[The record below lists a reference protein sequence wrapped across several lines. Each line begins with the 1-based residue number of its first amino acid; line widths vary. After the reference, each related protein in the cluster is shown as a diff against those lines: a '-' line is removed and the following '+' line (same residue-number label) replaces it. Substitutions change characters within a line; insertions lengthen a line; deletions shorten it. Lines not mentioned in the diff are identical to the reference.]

1 MPRFLRCADH
11 RRVVRAVGEEDQPPV
26 PIERSRIEREKR
38 ELALAHAAG
47 NIADDEYLARMADL
61 RRSAVPLRE
70 QSAVRPAEAVSYL
83 RNLVLLWGSPGL
95 TDSTR
100 AELLHAIYERVVVT
114 RDGFVEV
121 QLTPH
126 AYRHGLALALPEVV
140 HERPRQDSN
149 LRPAA

>member
-1 MPRFLRCADH
+1 MATHWQSSTHCRARSTARTRFRWSTSSNSCQPPHMPRFLRCADH

-47 NIADDEYLARMADL
+47 NIADDEYLARMAEL

-95 TDSTR
+95 TD
-100 AELLHAIYERVVVT
+100 
-114 RDGFVEV
+114 
-121 QLTPH
+121 
-126 AYRHGLALALPEVV
+126 
-140 HERPRQDSN
+140 
-149 LRPAA
+149 